1 MCWRTRLEYTRSND
15 PSAKILSLRLSLCTK
30 RQRRLSACR
39 ARACASMEGEISAPV
54 TARKCAESGTVSR
67 PAPQPKSSASS
78 RPAHSPSRS
87 RVAIAPVISA
97 FPLARNS
104 WTSQR
109 PPRLAGSTQTAHSG
123 SASPSL
129 VQSRRSPARLRL
141 ALITGVYVLN
151 CAESYTLGA
160 GSRRRDG
167 ATVPGIEWPP
177 VAAWLLARSHVRRAD
192 PAGHGHHRAV
202 ARSQPD
208 PDDCGP
214 ALSCLRQIGPAA
226 IVGLLLG
233 MLALGPGLKR
243 GFLLSYD
250 MVSVPRQPFT
260 ATIFG
265 LTGTLPRAVPS
276 DAVAAAAAR
285 ALPADIVQKLLL
297 LSIFV
302 LACSGMAALLAG
314 EHWLARLA
322 GAVFYAWNPFVA
334 ERLIIGQWALLLG
347 YGALP
352 WVLCTLVRT
361 APTRWRPA
369 GRLTL
374 ALLPAA
380 VGGFSAMCLSALVV
394 VPAAACAAG
403 QAARRILSV
412 GAALLVLAVLSL
424 PWLVPALTRTVHTSP
439 AGVAAF
445 AARADTPFGA
455 FGSLLML
462 SGVWNAQTVPAGY
475 GGPPSAGGGGA
486 GSGNR
491 RRSGSCGGVHRTDR
505 PRPRPAPGDDP
516 VLAGLRGAQGWPAV
530 RRAAGPGRGG
540 WGRARRGVAD
550 AAPPDGWPQ
559 RDEISPGCHRGD
571 GTGRAAAWAGLG
583 SRRAPSGG
591 AVSRRLAGSAQRH
604 RRRPGA
610 GQRAA
615 AAVGGLPPV
624 RVERQ
629 RGGA

>member
-1 MCWRTRLEYTRSND
+1 M
-15 PSAKILSLRLSLCTK
+15 
-30 RQRRLSACR
+30 
-39 ARACASMEGEISAPV
+39 
-54 TARKCAESGTVSR
+54 
-67 PAPQPKSSASS
+67 
-78 RPAHSPSRS
+78 
-87 RVAIAPVISA
+87 
-97 FPLARNS
+97 
-104 WTSQR
+104 
-109 PPRLAGSTQTAHSG
+109 
-123 SASPSL
+123 
-129 VQSRRSPARLRL
+129 
-141 ALITGVYVLN
+141 
-151 CAESYTLGA
+151 
-160 GSRRRDG
+160 
-167 ATVPGIEWPP
+167 PGIEWPP
-177 VAAWLLARSHVRRAD
+177 VAAWLLARSHVRPDD

-302 LACSGMAALLAG
+302 LACSGMAVLLAG

-475 GGPPSAGGGGA
+475 GGPLSAVWLVLGLAALGGYLALGRRRWPGLGIAAAAGLAAACIGLTGPGRDLLRAMIQFWPGFAVLRDGQQFVAPLALAEAAGA
-486 GSGNR
+486 GLGVAWLMRLR
-491 RRSGSCGGVHRTDR
+491 RTAGLKEMRYLLGAIAAMAPVVLLPGLAWGAAGRLRAVQYPADWLVARSVIDGDR
-505 PRPRPAPGDDP
+505 APGSALLLPWAAYRRFGWNDSEAVLDP
-516 VLAGLRGAQGWPAV
+516 WPRLLSRPVIWNDGVQVGPVTIPSEDPRALALNGVISSGAPLTRRLQAAGVRYVIVDAGFSPASPSSRAAEPGGYPFRGRLPGCRVVLAG
-530 RRAAGPGRGG
+530 PGL
-540 WGRARRGVAD
+540 VVYQV
-550 AAPPDGWPQ
+550 P
-559 RDEISPGCHRGD
+559 HR
-571 GTGRAAAWAGLG
+571 
-583 SRRAPSGG
+583 
-591 AVSRRLAGSAQRH
+591 
-604 RRRPGA
+604 
-610 GQRAA
+610 
-615 AAVGGLPPV
+615 
-624 RVERQ
+624 
-629 RGGA
+629 